1 MSQSDDDDE
10 DSEEM
15 GDADEDG
22 VGSADDGGWTA
33 DVTHFDP
40 PCFSDGET
48 VGPVRDVTPDT
59 RPIDFFHLLVPEPV
73 LSAIVQQT
81 NRYAHKYQLKN
92 GRDEEWRNVDLAE
105 MKAFMAIFMY
115 TSLVHG
121 VFSEDISALWEV
133 DEITYNPVMA
143 SILTQRRFQRI
154 MRYFHVVSSSGQQQ
168 GDSLRK
174 IRPFLEA
181 VQNSFRNEFK
191 TAQTH
196 VIHEPPLEEEP
207 LMWSRRL
214 DRKRRKK
221 KRFNL
226 WVRQC
231 TATGFISQCTA
242 TGFISQCTAT
252 GFISQVSCLCSSMF
266 TVHSYRLH
274 LTGELS
280 VCSSMFNVQSPI
292 QEWVPKYKIHIHVK
306 EKSDSL
312 SHHEKGYSVARDLCS
327 DLIGSGRNHIVFC
340 IPAHTSLRLFREL
353 ESHGVYGCGVVTD
366 ARHTDWRDPRQRSRQ
381 ASHIPAQMVSPPAF
395 SPSLRHPCANG
406 IPASVLAK
414 PPASLRKYDS
424 IVRTKGSVLAKPP
437 TSLRKYDSIVRTKG
451 SIPANVLAKR
461 PASLRK
467 YDNIVHTKGRLLT
480 NAFSPAAQG
489 KLVVKKNRRPD
500 EERPC
505 LEAVQAFQVHPISA
519 RSRSTVL
526 LHVMCSSNHIKYIDK
541 YNEKYSWYIISYK
554 PSKTWQQ
561 LFWTVLSL
569 AMNNAYVMYKL
580 SPAHAHSRLSRSD
593 FGAELLRAMAGPYYQ
608 EPPTQ
613 GEE

>member
-1 MSQSDDDDE
+1 MDDEEEQRRPAGLQHLLRPPSNPADHEGLQISDDMFGGSASSDDASTGSEMSQSDDDDE

-22 VGSADDGGWTA
+22 GGSADDGGWTA
-33 DVTHFDP
+33 DITHFDP

-48 VGPVRDVTPDT
+48 VGPVRDVTPDM

-121 VFSEDISALWEV
+121 VFSEDISALWEA

-174 IRPFLEA
+174 IRPFLET

-207 LMWSRRL
+207 LMWSRHL

-231 TATGFISQCTA
+231 TATGFISQ
-242 TGFISQCTAT
+242 
-252 GFISQVSCLCSSMF
+252 
-266 TVHSYRLH
+266 
-274 LTGELS
+274 
-280 VCSSMFNVQSPI
+280 
-292 QEWVPKYKIHIHVK
+292 IHIHVK

-340 IPAHTSLRLFREL
+340 IPANTSLRLFREL

-366 ARHTDWRDPRQRSRQ
+366 ARHTDCEGL
-381 ASHIPAQMVSPPAF
+381 PA
-395 SPSLRHPCANG
+395 
-406 IPASVLAK
+406 
-414 PPASLRKYDS
+414 
-424 IVRTKGSVLAKPP
+424 SVLAKPP

-451 SIPANVLAKR
+451 RYSAVLWNSPR
-461 PASLRK
+461 NPF
-467 YDNIVHTKGRLLT
+467 RLLT

-505 LEAVQAFQVHPISA
+505 LEAVQAFQ
-519 RSRSTVL
+519 
-526 LHVMCSSNHIKYIDK
+526 NHIKYIDK

-569 AMNNAYVMYKL
+569 AMNNAYIMYKL